1 MNERLHRLAAI
12 VRADFLIRLRRPSTV
27 VVFLLL
33 SAVAYLWIPDPAS
46 GRALI
51 QINGQRALYNSAAI
65 GMATALLGTMFIGLA
80 GFYVVSNALR
90 RDVLSRCG
98 YVIASTTMRGSEYI
112 VGKFAGNVVFL
123 SIFMLGFMVTSMAMV
138 LVRGEAPLEPIV
150 FAKQYLLL
158 VPSSIIF
165 VSATA
170 IFFECTPL
178 LRTKFGDVAY
188 FFFWMFMMGSAVM
201 LLEKGIGARWAAYFD
216 VSGFGFLFIQMKTI
230 FHTDQMSI
238 GASTFDAS
246 KGLIVFPGLS
256 AGAEWLV
263 PRLASA
269 VWPVSML
276 ALARVF
282 FHRFDPARVR
292 AVPNEKSRRSWIG
305 RLNLVTKPLA
315 RLFVRI
321 GQALVSFGSRPS
333 LMRSSAVDA
342 LTTIAAFPLAS
353 LAIVGFAIAALVSD
367 ATSLLTGVMP
377 IAFAGCAITIADI
390 ACREKR
396 AGTSALVFA
405 SPLLRARFVA
415 WKFASSLLLALA
427 FLAVP
432 LARAIALRPSAA
444 LPLLVGVVFTCAA
457 ATTLGIV
464 SSNPK
469 TFLVAFLMFWYI
481 TTQDKG
487 ATPALDFAGWFGTA
501 TPVVIAAYAASALA
515 LLVAAHVFH
524 LIELRRRW

>member
-1 MNERLHRLAAI
+1 MNERFHRLGAI

-27 VVFLLL
+27 VIFLLL
-33 SAVAYLWIPDPAS
+33 SATAYLWVPDPAT

-65 GMATALLGTMFIGLA
+65 GMATALLGTIFIGLV

-112 VGKFAGNVVFL
+112 AGKFAGNVVFL
-123 SIFMLGFMVTSMAMV
+123 SVFMLGFMITSMAMV
-138 LVRGEAPLEPIV
+138 LVRGEAPLQPLV
-150 FAKQYLLL
+150 FATQYLLL
-158 VPSSIIF
+158 VPPSIVF
-165 VSATA
+165 VSAAA
-170 IFFECTPL
+170 ILFECTPV
-178 LRTKFGDVAY
+178 LRTKFGDIAY
-188 FFFWMFMMGSAVM
+188 FFLWTMLMGSVVM
-201 LLEKGIGARWAAYFD
+201 LMEKGLGAHWAAYFD
-216 VSGFGFLFIQMKTI
+216 VSGFGFLFVQMKTL
-230 FHTDQMSI
+230 FHTNQMSI

-246 KGLIVFPGLS
+246 KGVAVFPGLQTGVQWVLPRIVS
-256 AGAEWLV
+256 AIWPLSLLGVA
-263 PRLASA
+263 RL
-269 VWPVSML
+269 
-276 ALARVF
+276 F

-305 RLNLVTKPLA
+305 RLNLISKPLA
-315 RLFVRI
+315 RLIVYA
-321 GQALVSFGSRPS
+321 GQLVVSRSGRAS
-333 LMRSSAVDA
+333 LLRSAAVDA

-353 LAIVGFAIAALVSD
+353 LAIAGFAIAALASD

-377 IAFAGCAITIADI
+377 VAFAGCAIAIADVS
-390 ACREKR
+390 CREKR

-405 SPLLRARFVA
+405 APLLRARFVA

-427 FLAVP
+427 FLGVP
-432 LARAIALRPSAA
+432 LLRAISLRPSAA
-444 LPLLVGVVFTCAA
+444 LPLLVGVAFTCAA

-487 ATPALDFAGWFGTA
+487 ANPQLDFAGWFGTA
-501 TPVVIAAYAASALA
+501 TPVVIAAYAAIAAAMLA
-515 LLVAAHVFH
+515 AAHAFH
-524 LIELRRRW
+524 RYELRRRW